1 MIQYYF
7 QQINHN
13 RYLKMLYKTPYQIS
27 NIDRI
32 SMFIRFDTQLNNKF
46 IVLCSFFLFKTT
58 LFKTGHYIVINKKTK
73 QIRKTNYFRVLPNKK
88 IWYSN
93 YIKKYKNNIKNRK

>member
-1 MIQYYF
+1 MKIKLILNYSNF

-46 IVLCSFFLFKTT
+46 IVL
-58 LFKTGHYIVINKKTK
+58 
-73 QIRKTNYFRVLPNKK
+73 
-88 IWYSN
+88 
-93 YIKKYKNNIKNRK
+93 

>member
-46 IVLCSFFLFKTT
+46 IVLCSFYLKQ
-58 LFKTGHYIVINKKTK
+58 LYLKQVI
-73 QIRKTNYFRVLPNKK
+73 ILLL
-88 IWYSN
+88 
-93 YIKKYKNNIKNRK
+93 IKKQNKF

>member
-32 SMFIRFDTQLNNKF
+32 SMFIRFDTQTFSSNAFEGVFYSKRLNRF
-46 IVLCSFFLFKTT
+46 P
-58 LFKTGHYIVINKKTK
+58 H
-73 QIRKTNYFRVLPNKK
+73 
-88 IWYSN
+88 
-93 YIKKYKNNIKNRK
+93 